1 MTRDEI
7 LWNEFRK
14 GDFNSFRLI
23 YDIHFEALISY
34 GLKFTDDREQVKDVI
49 HDLFVE
55 IFEKRST
62 LGQTDSVKPF
72 LFKILKRKLLRALR
86 KDNSSI
92 VPIDELPFI
101 ADYSMDQKMDDE
113 EIQFLQSRR
122 LKVLMKSL
130 PPRQQEALYLKFVE
144 EIDYEGICAIMEV
157 NYQSARNLVHRAI
170 EKLRDGF

>member
-1 MTRDEI
+1 MTNDEL

-23 YDIHFEALISY
+23 YDIHFESLISY

-55 IFEKRST
+55 IYEKRST
-62 LGQTDSVKPF
+62 LGQTDSIKPF
-72 LFKILKRKLLRALR
+72 LFKILKRKLIRVLR
-86 KDNSSI
+86 KKNCTIVSI
-92 VPIDELPFI
+92 EELPFL
-101 ADYSMDQKMDDE
+101 AVYSLDQKMDDE
-113 EIQFLQSRR
+113 EKLFLQSRR
-122 LKVLMKSL
+122 LKALMKSL

-144 EIDYEGICAIMEV
+144 EIDYKGICAIMEV

-170 EKLRDGF
+170 EKLRNSY